1 MARFVNLMECTLHR
15 PAKDTIHQ
23 PRVRTPSISAVWV
36 HVCGE
41 LSQLFCG
48 NAVRAFS
55 AVALIY
61 VELCDAVIMLYG
73 ILWQWPTANIATM
86 LISIADLLM
95 DSFL

>member
-1 MARFVNLMECTLHR
+1 MECTLHR
-15 PAKDTIHQ
+15 PAKDTAHQ
-23 PRVRTPSISAVWV
+23 ASRLFVWAHV
-36 HVCGE
+36 PGYVVCGD
-41 LSQLFCG
+41 
-48 NAVRAFS
+48 AVRAFS